1 MEIINFNYKNIETN
15 ISPITGKK
23 IIRIVS
29 IKNGKGYKS
38 ITTYNK
44 NGTKKIIKKEIHPMH
59 VDLIKN
65 RKFIP
70 KLFSDCIAT
79 NKKC

>member
-1 MEIINFNYKNIETN
+1 MKIINFNYKNIETN
-15 ISPITGKK
+15 ISHSGKK
-23 IIRIVS
+23 IIRTVS

-44 NGTKKIIKKEIHPMH
+44 NGKKNIFKKEIDPTH

-70 KLFSDCIAT
+70 KLFSDC
-79 NKKC
+79 K

>member
-15 ISPITGKK
+15 ISSTGKK

-44 NGTKKIIKKEIHPMH
+44 NGTKKIVKKEIHPTH

-79 NKKC
+79 KKC

>member
-1 MEIINFNYKNIETN
+1 MKIINFNYKNIETN
-15 ISPITGKK
+15 ISHSGKK
-23 IIRIVS
+23 IIRTVS

-79 NKKC
+79 NKK